1 MDWIEAAGGLRGGL
15 REGLEGD
22 REGDS
27 IRIGGFGIG
36 DADVTIWRG
45 EDGVVDSELEECQ
58 GSRGVPPQYI
68 IVFSLSVAGDPVRL
82 VLPYSALVAFLPFAH
97 WGLLSSLP
105 TAPVFSMG
113 ERAG

>member
-45 EDGVVDSELEECQ
+45 VDGVVDSELEECQ

-68 IVFSLSVAGDPVRL
+68 IVFSLSVGVDLVRL
-82 VLPYSALVAFLPFAH
+82 AIQCSLGFLPFAFGASLRFH
-97 WGLLSSLP
+97 RSSGYL
-105 TAPVFSMG
+105 
-113 ERAG
+113 